1 MASWSMEHQ
10 ARAFPRTARVNELL
24 REVIAEEME
33 KMPDFDDVDD
43 IVTVTGV
50 EVSPDLGHATVFV
63 SPFSDEIK
71 DFLDGARVDIQ
82 RTISRQVKLKRTPK
96 LEFAADP
103 AIYEG
108 ERVEMLLRKIH
119 SDDHQTSADPRL

>member
-1 MASWSMEHQ
+1 MASWSIKHQ
-10 ARAFPRTARVNELL
+10 ARSFPRTARVNELL
-24 REVIAEEME
+24 REVIAEEIE

-50 EVSPDLGHATVFV
+50 EVSSDLSHATVFV

-71 DFLDGARVDIQ
+71 GFLDAVRVEIQ

-96 LEFAADP
+96 LEFAEDP

-119 SDDHQTSADPRL
+119 SDDR